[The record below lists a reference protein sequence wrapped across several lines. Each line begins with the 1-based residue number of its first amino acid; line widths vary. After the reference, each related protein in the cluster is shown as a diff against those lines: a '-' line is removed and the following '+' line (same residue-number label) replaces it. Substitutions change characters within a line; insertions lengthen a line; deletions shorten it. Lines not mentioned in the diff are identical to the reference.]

1 MPLRSCF
8 QKFGFFSI
16 DNFLE
21 NAISVE
27 LLFSVFDWNGWEM
40 FNCKLK
46 LWELCD
52 FMLQIQNLVIEDS
65 EKDGVFDTFGL
76 VRFVF
81 LTFVR
86 SPTGMLFHVKKI
98 CLYWVAK
105 QNVLVVSYL
114 YFYFLVLIHFLTYKN
129 QKVILQLLW
138 L

>member
-1 MPLRSCF
+1 
-8 QKFGFFSI
+8 
-16 DNFLE
+16 
-21 NAISVE
+21 
-27 LLFSVFDWNGWEM
+27 
-40 FNCKLK
+40 
-46 LWELCD
+46 
-52 FMLQIQNLVIEDS
+52 MLQIQNLVIEDS